1 MKVSREDFRIAKGM
15 RMYDRPIGRVR
26 HVLLWLLSAALL
38 MLGAAWIAP
47 GYQQLLFK
55 AGRGGYEPDLY
66 LRWKEMRYLYK
77 GQNPNDLAEAA
88 AVDYFSRPLPAD
100 AIKQMRYAAAYY
112 AARKKAECPRDCRID
127 PDIGPL
133 NFWDGTYPGW
143 SYFDAAPFVLPTS
156 WRVAR
161 VYFCLVNGVAL
172 AFTTIWVYRLGR
184 SHSRAG
190 GVFLAASMLAM
201 YANYRVL
208 VRGQYGLLVNALLIG
223 TYYFMEK
230 PGPAAAGVLYGL
242 AAIKP
247 QSSALVAV
255 VFLVRRQWKLLAAA
269 TVYLML
275 ASVCV
280 WALSKTDPL
289 EMLQQAIDAGT
300 TRANDGGSS
309 SFLSLAIALDV
320 DRRLA
325 TRVLAVLGLVA
336 TGAIAWMW
344 RDGTSLGMF
353 AMATTV
359 GRLWTYHHSYDNV
372 SLIFLLVALGK
383 AMLMRNSFWTAAGF
397 WVVGASL
404 WTPLPFIPGGNSL
417 AGQLYQMMSWM
428 AGLTILVAGERAA
441 ARSERTSETNS
452 RPERFDES
460 ATVDCRKP
468 KIVATCTRRDSPS
481 TSGD

>member
-1 MKVSREDFRIAKGM
+1 LIAGLNGERVLCCRRHRPYTTKGTREDFRIAKRM
-15 RMYDRPIGRVR
+15 RMYDRPIGRLR

-38 MLGAAWIAP
+38 MLGAARIAR
-47 GYQQLLFK
+47 GYQQLLH
-55 AGRGGYEPDLY
+55 GGNEPDLY

-88 AVDYFSRPLPAD
+88 AVDFFSRPLPAD
-100 AIKQMRYAAAYY
+100 AIKQLRYAAAYY
-112 AARKKAECPRDCRID
+112 AARKQAECPRDCRID

-133 NFWDGTYPGW
+133 NYWEGTYPGW
-143 SYFDAAPFVLPTS
+143 SYFNAAPFVLPTS

-161 VYFCLVNGVAL
+161 VYFCFVDGVAL

-201 YANYRVL
+201 FANYRVL
-208 VRGQYGLLVNALLIG
+208 DRGQYGFLVNALLIG

-230 PGPAAAGVLYGL
+230 QGPVAAGVLYGL

-269 TVYLML
+269 TVYLVL

-289 EMLQQAIDAGT
+289 EMLKQAIDAGS

-344 RDGTSLGMF
+344 RDGTSLAMF
-353 AMATTV
+353 AIATTV

-404 WTPLPFIPGGNSL
+404 WTPPRLIPGGGTSL
-417 AGQLYQMMSWM
+417 AGQVCQMMSWM
-428 AGLTILVAGERAA
+428 AGLTILLAGERAA
-441 ARSERTSETNS
+441 ARSERTSETNEQAGTP
-452 RPERFDES
+452 R
-460 ATVDCRKP
+460 
-468 KIVATCTRRDSPS
+468 
-481 TSGD
+481 